1 MTKEEHLAHR
11 HLVGTAKATRGLTD
25 VASQTEARKN
35 ASPVYR
41 DMLSND
47 PDVLGLTSEGL
58 DAFVERVAQRILG
71 TIDMRSD
78 SITVQNA
85 VLCTDTESAAV
96 SFLRIR
102 LARKSVTW
110 VPEPTLPVEL
120 AALTRHWLPARGS
133 RFSRFSR
140 SLSAPPPWPA
150 ESDRRHP

>member
-11 HLVGTAKATRGLTD
+11 HLVGTAKAMRGLTD
-25 VASQTEARKN
+25 VASRTEARKN

-85 VLCTDTESAAV
+85 VLWHGH
-96 SFLRIR
+96 
-102 LARKSVTW
+102 RK
-110 VPEPTLPVEL
+110 
-120 AALTRHWLPARGS
+120 RGS
-133 RFSRFSR
+133 VV
-140 SLSAPPPWPA
+140 SADSIGT
-150 ESDRRHP
+150 EISNLGTRTHFTG

>member
-1 MTKEEHLAHR
+1 MTKEKHLAHR
-11 HLVGTAKATRGLTD
+11 HLVGTAKAMRGLTD

-85 VLCTDTESAAV
+85 VLWH
-96 SFLRIR
+96 RH
-102 LARKSVTW
+102 RK
-110 VPEPTLPVEL
+110 
-120 AALTRHWLPARGS
+120 RGS
-133 RFSRFSR
+133 VVICGFD
-140 SLSAPPPWPA
+140 W
-150 ESDRRHP
+150 HGNQ